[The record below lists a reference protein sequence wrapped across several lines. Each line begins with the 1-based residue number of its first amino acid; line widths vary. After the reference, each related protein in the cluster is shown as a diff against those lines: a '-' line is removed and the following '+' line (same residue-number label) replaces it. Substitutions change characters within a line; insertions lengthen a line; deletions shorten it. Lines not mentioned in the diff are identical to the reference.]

1 MTHLRIEQNTVTE
14 NVTSNIIHKLYET
27 AKAIIDVE
35 EANNVQESQ
44 VSLKGNLQVSKAYGD
59 EIDWLEAKFP
69 DLHITAGTRY
79 IRFADPEVLRV
90 LLANNIGDGTG
101 VTEADASAVTYI
113 DGLFQGNTTVT
124 SFNELRYFT
133 GGVQLLNRAFYN
145 TSNLQSIDL
154 STVSFLSERCFSSSG
169 ITGVINLPNI
179 TRMQPLAFDNCKN
192 ITEINFGPLLTSM
205 ANSTCS
211 GCSNLQKVTGLS
223 NKTTVPDGMFSNCQK
238 LSNIDIDFSKVTSI
252 GGAAFQNCKL
262 LTNLDLSDVVS
273 IGNGAF
279 NGCIGLTTVDISS
292 CTSLGSTVFGG
303 CTNLTS
309 VTLPNTAIAINYDTF
324 RDCSKLVSIDLS
336 NVTSIGGSAFQ
347 NCASLTSVDLSN
359 CSSINN
365 KAFNGCTSLTS
376 ADLSSCTSI
385 GEWSFQNCTSLTNVD
400 LSSCTSIGNKAFN
413 GCTGLASITDLSN
426 CTTLG
431 RGTFGEC
438 SNLDITNWDLSNVTK
453 IGTTCF
459 WGCSKLKGTL
469 NLSGVTTF
477 DGLIQQLFTG
487 CSGLQKIVIGHL
499 PLALG
504 SNRANPNRS
513 PFYNCT
519 SLKVV
524 DINQLDGLFFSN
536 NPIFKNTPAFE
547 ALIIRNTSQIP
558 AITYDDYTSQALWST
573 FAESSTPKIY
583 VDDNLYSTYINHA
596 DWSDLAS
603 HIEPLSNYVES

>member
-1 MTHLRIEQNTVTE
+1 MTHLRIEQNTTPE
-14 NVTSNIIHKLYET
+14 IVTSDVIHKLYET
-27 AKAIIDVE
+27 AKAIIDAE
-35 EANNVQESQ
+35 EANDVQESQ

-69 DLHITAGTRY
+69 DLHITTTGGKY

-113 DGLFQGNTTVT
+113 DRLFFGNTTVT

-133 GGVQLLNRAFYN
+133 GGVQLLNGAFQN

-154 STVSFLSERCFSSSG
+154 STVSFLSERCFNSSG

-179 TRMQPLAFDNCKN
+179 TSMQPLVFNNCKN
-192 ITEINFGPLLTSM
+192 ITEINFGPLLTSI
-205 ANSTCS
+205 ANGTCT

-223 NKTTVPDGMFSNCQK
+223 NKTTVPEGMFNNCQK
-238 LSNIDIDFSKVTSI
+238 LSNIDIDFSKVTNI
-252 GGAAFQNCKL
+252 GDAAFQNCKL
-262 LTNLDLSDVVS
+262 LTSVDL
-273 IGNGAF
+273 
-279 NGCIGLTTVDISS
+279 SS
-292 CTSLGSTVFGG
+292 CTTIGQSAFQG
-303 CTNLTS
+303 CTSL
-309 VTLPNTAIAINYDTF
+309 A
-324 RDCSKLVSIDLS
+324 SIDLS
-336 NVTSIGGSAFQ
+336 NVTSIR
-347 NCASLTSVDLSN
+347 
-359 CSSINN
+359 NN
-365 KAFNGCTSLTS
+365 
-376 ADLSSCTSI
+376 
-385 GEWSFQNCTSLTNVD
+385 
-400 LSSCTSIGNKAFN
+400 AFN
-413 GCTGLASITDLSN
+413 GCTGLASIIDLSN
-426 CTTLG
+426 CTTIG
-431 RGTFGEC
+431 RGVFDSC

-453 IGTTCF
+453 IGTRF
-459 WGCSKLKGTL
+459 VYGCSKLKGTL

-477 DGLIQQLFTG
+477 DGVVPELFSG

-504 SNRANPNRS
+504 SSRAHFNRS

-524 DINQLDGLFFSN
+524 DINQLDGLFFAN

-558 AITYDDYTSQALWST
+558 AITRDENTSQVLWSA